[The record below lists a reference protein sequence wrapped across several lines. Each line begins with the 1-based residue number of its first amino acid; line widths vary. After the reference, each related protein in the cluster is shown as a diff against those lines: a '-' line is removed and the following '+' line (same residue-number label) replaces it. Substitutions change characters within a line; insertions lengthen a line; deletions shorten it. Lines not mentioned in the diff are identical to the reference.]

1 MRVLL
6 VEDEDPKRQ
15 HLLNFFSE
23 VFISL
28 EIELTASVRGA
39 IDRLRIG
46 TVDLVLLDM
55 SLPTFDIA
63 AKERG
68 GRPQGS
74 GGIEV
79 IRFLDMMDLSIPIIV
94 VTAYP
99 AIQIDGRQ
107 QTLEEVRALLQR
119 EHPRLYRG
127 LVYFNSV
134 YGGWRQELET
144 AMRDLGAS

>member
-15 HLLNFFSE
+15 HLLKFCAE
-23 VFISL
+23 VFKNIQV
-28 EIELTASVRGA
+28 EQAASVRGA
-39 IDRLRIG
+39 IDFLRVEQI
-46 TVDLVLLDM
+46 DLMLLDM

-68 GRPQGS
+68 GRPQGA
-74 GGIEV
+74 GGVEI
-79 IRFLDMMDLSIPIIV
+79 IRFLDMMDQAVPIIV

-99 AIQIDGRQ
+99 AIQIDGH
-107 QTLEEVRALLQR
+107 LKSLDEIDVLLR
-119 EHPRLYRG
+119 EEHPGLYRS

-144 AMRDLGAS
+144 AMRNLGAS

>member
-15 HLLNFFSE
+15 HLLNFCDE
-23 VFISL
+23 VFATVT
-28 EIELTASVRGA
+28 IELAASVRGA
-39 IDRLRIG
+39 IDFLRS
-46 TVDLVLLDM
+46 TSVDLVLLDM

-68 GRPQGS
+68 GRPQGA

-79 IRFLDMMDLSIPIIV
+79 MRFLEMMDLSVPIVV

-107 QTLEEVRALLQR
+107 QTLDEVDALLR
-119 EHPRLYRG
+119 EEHPGLYRG

>member
-15 HLLNFFSE
+15 HLLKFCDE
-23 VFISL
+23 VFESIQ
-28 EIELTASVRGA
+28 IELAASVRGA
-39 IDRLRIG
+39 IDHLRVEN
-46 TVDLVLLDM
+46 VDLVLLDM

-68 GRPQGS
+68 GRPQGA

-79 IRFLDMMDLSIPIIV
+79 IRFLDMMEMSVPIIV

-107 QTLEEVRALLQR
+107 QTLDEVDVLLR
-119 EHPRLYRG
+119 GEHPRLYRG

-144 AMRDLGAS
+144 AMRNLGAS

>member
-15 HLLNFFSE
+15 HLVTFCNETFKGVELIE
-23 VFISL
+23 V
-28 EIELTASVRGA
+28 ASVRGA
-39 IDRLRIG
+39 IDHLRAQ
-46 TVDLVLLDM
+46 TTDLVLLDM

-63 AKERG
+63 SKERG
-68 GRPQGS
+68 GRPQGA

-79 IRFLDMMDLSIPIIV
+79 IRYLDMLDVAVPIIV

-99 AIQIDGRQ
+99 AIQLDGRQ
-107 QTLEEVRALLQR
+107 QTLAEVDELLKR
-119 EHPRLYRG
+119 EHPSSYRG

-144 AMRDLGAS
+144 VMRTIGAK

>member
-15 HLLNFFSE
+15 HLLTFCDE
-23 VFISL
+23 VF
-28 EIELTASVRGA
+28 EDVQVEQAASVRGA
-39 IDRLRIG
+39 IDLLRLEN
-46 TVDLVLLDM
+46 VDLVLLDM

-68 GRPQGS
+68 GRPQGA
-74 GGIEV
+74 GGIEI
-79 IRFLDMMDLSIPIIV
+79 IRFLDMMDRVVPIVV

-107 QTLEEVRALLQR
+107 QTLDEVDALLR
-119 EHPRLYRG
+119 EEHPNLYRG

>member
-1 MRVLL
+1 LCEGAAEVLRRG
-6 VEDEDPKRQ
+6 VHKRSRRTSR
-15 HLLNFFSE
+15 LG
-23 VFISL
+23 
-28 EIELTASVRGA
+28 ARRA
-39 IDRLRIG
+39 IDFLRLEN
-46 TVDLVLLDM
+46 VDLVLLDM

-68 GRPQGS
+68 GRPQGA
-74 GGIEV
+74 GGIEI
-79 IRFLDMMDLSIPIIV
+79 IRFLDMMDQAVQIVV

-107 QTLEEVRALLQR
+107 QTLDEVDALLR
-119 EHPRLYRG
+119 EEHPNLYRS